1 MSTRVPN
8 RVQVVSPVVV
18 QRTAERMLD
27 DSMPPFMGYFS
38 YVGELYRRHCEA
50 SATESV
56 IDATIAAA
64 RKRAAAERS
73 DMRRAVRELFG

>member
-38 YVGELYRRHCEA
+38 YVGELYRRRYSV
-50 SATESV
+50 SAEESV

-64 RKRAAAERS
+64 RKRATTERS